1 MLGLDFNIVRTVMSS
16 FNNKK
21 QRNKKMKYKENLEIL
36 ETDFDLS
43 RRPKKSGF
51 IKADQLFYFNKKKS
65 NYYVVGR

>member
-1 MLGLDFNIVRTVMSS
+1 
-16 FNNKK
+16 
-21 QRNKKMKYKENLEIL
+21 MKYKENLEIL

-51 IKADQLFYFNKKKS
+51 VKADQLFYFNKKKS